1 MPDWYSHSIWT
12 SKSST
17 SVNGIAP
24 TWIVIVDALVRP
36 QLVPTI
42 LTLYVPAF
50 AVDGTLI
57 VAVVLLAVQPNRLVS
72 AKMADQPAGTSLK
85 LSRTRS
91 KKLELRLTVTGIAIE
106 APVNGAGYA
115 AVGAT
120 TRNVPRAATRCTSSS
135 GSWKLSG
142 SVEVFQLKLP
152 R

>member
-24 TWIVIVDALVRP
+24 TWTVTVDELVRP

-57 VAVVLLAVQPNRLVS
+57 VAVVLLAVHPNRLVS
-72 AKMADQPAGTSLK
+72 AKVADQPAGTSLK

-91 KKLELRLTVTGIAIE
+91 KKLELRLTVTGTAIDGPRQWGGVRRSRRDDAE
-106 APVNGAGYA
+106 RSEGRH
-115 AVGAT
+115 AVHVKQRLVDAV
-120 TRNVPRAATRCTSSS
+120 RDPSRSSN
-135 GSWKLSG
+135 
-142 SVEVFQLKLP
+142 
-152 R
+152 